1 MAEIEKAPGWMRA
14 SEIILGLF
22 AIIFGILVIIAP
34 LYLTTIAWSLLFAI
48 GLFILGLVLIF
59 RGITRK
65 GRSMGFRILNIL
77 FGILL
82 MAFATVGIIYGDPVV
97 FALLLVWIFGIAMLA
112 DSIIGFIWAFGSV
125 KFSMIQRVFIIIV
138 SIIEGI
144 LSLFVLAIP
153 YFGWIIFHIV
163 AAIALIFAGI
173 KYIVAGFF
181 GDVYRPQLP
190 KATPDEY
197 K

>member
-1 MAEIEKAPGWMRA
+1 MSEIEKAPGWMRA
-14 SEIILGLF
+14 LEIILGLL

-34 LYLTTIAWSLLFAI
+34 LYLTTIVWSLLFAI
-48 GLFILGLVLIF
+48 GLFILGIVLIF
-59 RGITRK
+59 RGLTRT

-82 MAFATVGIIYGDPVV
+82 MVFAIVGIIYGDPVV

-125 KFSMIQRVFIIIV
+125 KFSMTQRVFIIIV

-173 KYIVAGFF
+173 KYIVAGVF
-181 GDVYRPQLP
+181 GDVYKPKLP
-190 KATPDEY
+190 KVPPEE
-197 K
+197 